1 MFNYMVF
8 EKLCKNAGETTYQ
21 VCKDTG
27 IKSSTIANW
36 KKHSE
41 TNGKNGYVPKADKIL
56 LIANHFNVP
65 LEKFIEP

>member
-8 EKLCKNAGETTYQ
+8 EKLCKDAGETTYQ

-41 TNGKNGYVPKADKIL
+41 TSSMISIGSPDMFIF
-56 LIANHFNVP
+56 LIQAPTQVFTS
-65 LEKFIEP
+65 